1 MCPLQPLSCL
11 KLPPTTHTLLCSA
24 LQAGKFFA
32 DEFVGPIM
40 SCSTEA
46 AGEAAVEADVAAAM
60 ARALRTEAGATRLR
74 SGQRGVVQS
83 QSRPAGS
90 DGVGAGG
97 SSCGSGRQAQCDVSR
112 GTMQGAASD
121 GAGGLPFGWK
131 LPPSFQWPWQHS
143 QQQRHA
149 VPTSSRATAAE
160 ARALGPGSGSSI
172 SSSGASAAFTA
183 QAAGVTTKAV
193 ADRDRGGGFPG
204 SGMTQQKEA
213 MGGGQGKVGGEDD
226 AEVRPH
232 TRPLNDRE
240 MGMVGELVQ
249 RLMAAEVASNGEG
262 GGLARRN

>member
-1 MCPLQPLSCL
+1 M
-11 KLPPTTHTLLCSA
+11 
-24 LQAGKFFA
+24 QAGKFFA

-97 SSCGSGRQAQCDVSR
+97 SSSSSGSGRQAHCDAAP
-112 GTMQGAASD
+112 GATQGAASD

-131 LPPSFQWPWQHS
+131 LPPSFQWPWQQS
-143 QQQRHA
+143 QQHRHA
-149 VPTSSRATAAE
+149 VPTSSRATATE
-160 ARALGPGSGSSI
+160 ARAPGTGSGSS
-172 SSSGASAAFTA
+172 SSSGASAASTT

-193 ADRDRGGGFPG
+193 ADRGRGGDVPGFE
-204 SGMTQQKEA
+204 MTQQKKEA
-213 MGGGQGKVGGEDD
+213 RGGGQRGIVGGEED

-240 MGMVGELVQ
+240 MGMVGGLVQ
-249 RLMAAEVASNGEG
+249 RLMAAEVAGGEG

>member
-1 MCPLQPLSCL
+1 MLPLHPLSCL
-11 KLPPTTHTLLCSA
+11 QPPPITHSPLCSV
-24 LQAGKFFA
+24 QAGKFFA

-74 SGQRGVVQS
+74 SGQRGAVQS

-97 SSCGSGRQAQCDVSR
+97 SSSGSGRQAHCDAAP
-112 GTMQGAASD
+112 GATQGAASD
-121 GAGGLPFGWK
+121 SSAGGLPFGWK

-149 VPTSSRATAAE
+149 VPTSSRATATE
-160 ARALGPGSGSSI
+160 ARAPGTGSS

-183 QAAGVTTKAV
+183 QQAAGVTTKVV
-193 ADRDRGGGFPG
+193 ADRGRGGGVPG
-204 SGMTQQKEA
+204 SRMTQQKKEA
-213 MGGGQGKVGGEDD
+213 RGGGQGGIVGGEED

-240 MGMVGELVQ
+240 MGMVGGLVQ
-249 RLMAAEVASNGEG
+249 RLMAAEVAGGEG